1 MIGVAAGGWAAED
14 MLAPRLFSAQAKVD
28 QRAKGGT
35 SSYVKR
41 EPVSNVKIYD
51 LECMNMRDKS
61 RQSIDQAGKLGTL
74 KQHSRLRGANVH
86 C

>member
-1 MIGVAAGGWAAED
+1 MIAVTAGGWAAED
-14 MLAPRLFSAQAKVD
+14 MLAPLLFGAQARVD

-51 LECMNMRDKS
+51 LE
-61 RQSIDQAGKLGTL
+61 LTL
-74 KQHSRLRGANVH
+74 EQKVVLVASPREQVPERKQTVRGSVWLA
-86 C
+86 